1 MEFSSKYFTEML
13 LSDIFEPSVVKYD
26 ILGNNRRSK
35 LHAVIDCLFLYKF
48 LQPLLLVLYLCGVV
62 KLNFNGTTSILTPLY

>member
-1 MEFSSKYFTEML
+1 MML
-13 LSDIFEPSVVKYD
+13 LSDIFGPSVVKYD

-48 LQPLLLVLYLCGVV
+48 LQPLLLALYLCGVV
-62 KLNFNGTTSILTPLY
+62 KLNFNAPLQFLLHYINQKRK